1 MLLPYDA
8 VLVFKIKFKAGNG
21 IGNED
26 APDRLFKEGSALA
39 VVALVPP
46 SLAVLLHVP
55 DVAGLNLKTMEEGN
69 VPVKGFVIPST
80 LDDLVDG
87 LLHLGAEG
95 LVPDFLVLLFGGAG
109 TLDPPACSLL
119 FEASRHWHLLAEIF
133 DQNSLKKR

>member
-8 VLVFKIKFKAGNG
+8 VLVFKVKFEAGNG

-26 APDRLFKEGSALA
+26 APDRLFKESLALS
-39 VVALVPP
+39 VVAPIPP

-55 DVAGLNLKTMEEGN
+55 DVAGLNLKTMKEGN

-87 LLHLGAEG
+87 LLHLGAES
-95 LVPDFLVLLFGGAG
+95 LVPDFLVLLFRRAG
-109 TLDPPACSLL
+109 TLDPPACTLL
-119 FEASRHWHLLAEIF
+119 FYASGHMACSF
-133 DQNSLKKR
+133 AKG